1 MQRKSEPGECIL
13 RSVAKTWAAGD
24 TVAFIYPRALQGP
37 GVIPKREILELATSS
52 GIRPHVIEK
61 DYVLGWILAGIHQ
74 HEIGKTWVF
83 KGGTCL
89 KKCHFETYRF
99 SEDLDF
105 TLSDP
110 AQIDSDFLHLVFS
123 EISEW
128 IYESAGIEVPVEK
141 LTFDIYENP
150 RGVTSCQGRVFYRG
164 PISPESHKR
173 LPRIKLDLTVDELL
187 VESSVTSAVKHDYSD
202 FPDGGIYIESY
213 SYAEVFAEKTR
224 ALAERT
230 RPRDLY
236 DVINFFRRP
245 ESGLLA
251 KSVRK
256 TLEAKCKFKSIP
268 MPNYADLLGH
278 RAQCEAGWGQQLSHQ
293 IQSLPPFNSFWN
305 ELPNFF
311 EWLYASVISTGR
323 SLAAMPPQQGAL
335 ASTGPIDFRSY
346 ATSSFPLSL
355 MERIRFA
362 AANHLCVE
370 LEYRK
375 GNGEQNT
382 YLIEPY
388 SLNETSAGNLLLH
401 ALKHQTH
408 EMRAF
413 RTDRM
418 ISARA
423 TDISFRPSYRVDLIP
438 QGPHD
443 VVSEMPQSGL
453 RIPARQNAL
462 GAARPA
468 RKNSAKPTW
477 SSSGPTYV
485 YQCPMC
491 QKKFTRKK
499 MNGKLN
505 AHETKDG
512 FPCSGRTGM
521 YVETK
526 Y

>member
-1 MQRKSEPGECIL
+1 M
-13 RSVAKTWAAGD
+13 
-24 TVAFIYPRALQGP
+24 
-37 GVIPKREILELATSS
+37 IPKREILELATSS
-52 GIRPHVIEK
+52 GLRPHVIEK

-74 HEIGKTWVF
+74 HEIGKTWAF

-89 KKCHFETYRF
+89 KKCYFETYRF

-110 AQIDSDFLHLVFS
+110 AQIDDDFLHSVFS

-128 IYESAGIEVPVEK
+128 IYEYAGIEVPVEK
-141 LTFDIYENP
+141 LTFDIFENP
-150 RGVTSCQGRVFYRG
+150 RGVTSCQGKIFYRG
-164 PISPESHKR
+164 PISPDSHKR

-187 VESSVTSAVKHDYSD
+187 VESSVTNAVKHDYSD
-202 FPDGGIYIESY
+202 FPDAGIHIQSY
-213 SYAEVFAEKTR
+213 SYEEVFAEKTR

-245 ESGLLA
+245 ESRLLA

-256 TLEAKCKFKSIP
+256 ILKAKCQYKSIP
-268 MPNYADLLGH
+268 MPNYEDLLGH
-278 RAQCEAGWGQQLSHQ
+278 RDECYAGWGHQLSHQ
-293 IQSLPPFNSFWN
+293 IQSLPPFDSFWN

-311 EWLYASVISTGR
+311 EWLYASAISTQR
-323 SLAAMPPQQGAL
+323 SLDAMPPQQGART
-335 ASTGPIDFRSY
+335 SSGPIDFHSY
-346 ATSSFPLSL
+346 ATSNLPMSL

-375 GNGEQNT
+375 ENGQQNS

-408 EMRAF
+408 EIRAF

-418 ISARA
+418 ISART
-423 TDISFRPSYRVDLIP
+423 TDISFTPSYRIDLIP
-438 QGPHD
+438 KGTHG
-443 VVSEMPQSGL
+443 VMSANPQSGS
-453 RIPARQNAL
+453 RTPVRQKKTL
-462 GAARPA
+462 GTTRPA
-468 RKNSAKPTW
+468 RSKSAKSTW
-477 SSSGPTYV
+477 SSSGLTYV

-499 MNGKLN
+499 MDGKLN
-505 AHETKDG
+505 AHKTKEG
-512 FPCSGRTGM
+512 SPCSGRTGM
-521 YVETK
+521 YIETK

>member
-1 MQRKSEPGECIL
+1 M
-13 RSVAKTWAAGD
+13 
-24 TVAFIYPRALQGP
+24 
-37 GVIPKREILELATSS
+37 IPKREILELATSS
-52 GIRPHVIEK
+52 GIRPHIIEK

-89 KKCHFETYRF
+89 KKCYFETYRF

-110 AQIDSDFLHLVFS
+110 AQINNIFLNSVFS

-128 IYESAGIEVPVEK
+128 IYENAGIEVPAEK

-164 PISPESHKR
+164 PISPDSHKR

-202 FPDGGIYIESY
+202 FPDDGIYIQSY
-213 SYAEVFAEKTR
+213 SYEEVFAEKTR

-251 KSVRK
+251 KSVRQI
-256 TLEAKCKFKSIP
+256 LEAKCQFKSIP
-268 MPNYADLLGH
+268 MPNYADILEH
-278 RAQCEAGWGQQLSHQ
+278 RDQCDAGWGQQLSHQ
-293 IQSLPPFNSFWN
+293 IQSLPPFDSFWN

-311 EWLYASVISTGR
+311 EWLYAPVISTRR
-323 SLAAMPPQQGAL
+323 SLAAVPPQQGAR
-335 ASTGPIDFRSY
+335 ASIGPVDFRSY
-346 ATSSFPLSL
+346 AASNLPLSL

-375 GNGEQNT
+375 ENGEQNT

-408 EMRAF
+408 EIRAF

-418 ISARA
+418 IGARA
-423 TDISFRPSYRVDLIP
+423 TDIPFTPSYRVDLIP
-438 QGPHD
+438 QGPHNA
-443 VVSEMPQSGL
+443 VSKLPQSGL
-453 RIPARQNAL
+453 RIPVRQKAL
-462 GAARPA
+462 GTIRPA
-468 RKNSAKPTW
+468 RKKPAKSTW
-477 SSSGPTYV
+477 PSSGPTYV

-505 AHETKDG
+505 SHKTKDG
-512 FPCSGRTGM
+512 FRCSGRTGM

>member
-1 MQRKSEPGECIL
+1 
-13 RSVAKTWAAGD
+13 
-24 TVAFIYPRALQGP
+24 
-37 GVIPKREILELATSS
+37 VIPKREILELATSS

-74 HEIGKTWVF
+74 HEIGKTWAF

-89 KKCHFETYRF
+89 KKCYFETYRF

-110 AQIDSDFLHLVFS
+110 AQIDRDYLNAVFS

-128 IYESAGIEVPVEK
+128 IYENAGIDVPVDK

-164 PISPESHKR
+164 PISPDSHKR

-187 VESSVTSAVKHDYSD
+187 VEPSVTRAVQHDYSD
-202 FPDGGIYIESY
+202 FPDEGICIQSY
-213 SYAEVFAEKTR
+213 SYEEVFAEKTR
-224 ALAERT
+224 ALSERT

-251 KSVRK
+251 KSVRRI
-256 TLEAKCKFKSIP
+256 LGAKCQFKSIP

-278 RAQCEAGWGQQLSHQ
+278 RDQCEAGWGQQLSHQ
-293 IQSLPPFNSFWN
+293 MQSLPPFDSFWN

-311 EWLYASVISTGR
+311 EWLYAPVNLTQQ
-323 SLAAMPPQQGAL
+323 SLAPMPPQLGARV
-335 ASTGPIDFRSY
+335 STGPVDFRSY
-346 ATSSFPLSL
+346 ATSRLPVSL

-375 GNGEQNT
+375 ENGEQNI

-408 EMRAF
+408 EIRAF
-413 RTDRM
+413 RADRM
-418 ISARA
+418 ISVRT
-423 TDISFRPSYRVDLIP
+423 TDIPFTPSYRVDLIP
-438 QGPHD
+438 QGPHN
-443 VVSEMPQSGL
+443 VMSAMPQSGL
-453 RIPARQNAL
+453 QVPVRQKKL
-462 GAARPA
+462 GTTRPA
-468 RKNSAKPTW
+468 RKQLAKSTW
-477 SSSGPTYV
+477 PSSGPTYV

-505 AHETKDG
+505 PHKTKQG
-512 FPCSGRTGM
+512 FSCSGRTGM